1 MGGRVAKEEIH
12 WVFTASTAPECAK
25 LEGTVDVDVLVIGA
39 GLTGCRTAL
48 GLADA
53 GVSVAMVDSKGI
65 GWGAS
70 GRSGGQC
77 NPIWRQ
83 TPQELVERLG
93 ARHGE
98 TLIKTTLTAADD
110 LFSDIRKYDVDCDA
124 VQAGWVQAAHTRRA
138 ARNMSALGKAWAA
151 AGADIVELDRD
162 AVRAASGSP
171 AYSFALRHAAGG
183 HVQPLSL
190 TRGYARTAAAKG
202 AQLFKDTR
210 MTSLERVNG
219 KWLARSDKGEI
230 SAENVVLTTNAYTND
245 VWPGLRKTFLPL
257 VSNIMATVPLS
268 DTQQQEILPGK
279 VTISDSRLAIF
290 YSRYDRDGRLIFGCV
305 GSSDTVDN
313 LGDFARLR
321 RGLKTVFPQLADIPI
336 FRKWAGPHRRNA
348 RDDAPS
354 SRTRARRPSRD
365 RLQWPWH
372 RDDVGDGPRIVGQT
386 SRNLRRRPSFSDCS
400 DHPASVSWADPPAH
414 PARGPGDDDK
424 GPVRH
429 VDRRHLLSKSVPT
442 PLTPRH
448 FPDPGRRPSLS
459 ALARHR
465 GGKHLN

>member
-1 MGGRVAKEEIH
+1 MGENVAKEEVH
-12 WVFTASTAPECAK
+12 WKFTASAAPKCAK

-53 GVSVAMVDSKGI
+53 GVSVAMVDSQGI

-124 VQAGWVQAAHTRRA
+124 VQAGWIQAAHTRKA
-138 ARNMSALGKAWAA
+138 ARDMSALGKAWAA
-151 AGADIVELDRD
+151 AGADIVELDGD

-190 TRGYARTAAAKG
+190 TRGYARAAAARG
-202 AQLFKDTR
+202 AQLFNDTR
-210 MTSLERVNG
+210 MSSLERVNG
-219 KWLARSDKGEI
+219 KWRARSDMGEVT
-230 SAENVVLTTNAYTND
+230 AENVVLTTNAYTND
-245 VWPGLRKTFLPL
+245 VWPGLRKSFLPL
-257 VSNIMATVPLS
+257 VSNVLATDPLS

-290 YSRYDRDGRLIFGCV
+290 YSRYDRDGRLIFGCA
-305 GSSDTVDN
+305 GSSDTVDT
-313 LGDFARLR
+313 LGGFARLR

-336 FRKWAGPHRRNA
+336 VRKWAGRIAVTPEMMPHLHEPAPGVLAGVGFSGRGIAMTSVMGRTLSAKILGTCADDLPFPIVPITPLPFHALTRRLIPLLA
-348 RDDAPS
+348 PALTMKDRFDTRIDDALQHKGAQAKPQREETEGNPS
-354 SRTRARRPSRD
+354 EIYR
-365 RLQWPWH
+365 
-372 RDDVGDGPRIVGQT
+372 
-386 SRNLRRRPSFSDCS
+386 
-400 DHPASVSWADPPAH
+400 
-414 PARGPGDDDK
+414 
-424 GPVRH
+424 
-429 VDRRHLLSKSVPT
+429 
-442 PLTPRH
+442 
-448 FPDPGRRPSLS
+448 
-459 ALARHR
+459 
-465 GGKHLN
+465 